1 MRCLAPPLCGAILCT
16 LALLALPGHAAAQ
29 ARCRP
34 LCAPVVLLQPGIIAE
49 DVSGDASPETD
60 LNVRIVTA
68 IPTFITRT
76 RLIAAVQWPPFRTLG
91 DVTVNS
97 PTFLYGPVFTVLNT
111 RSFALEL
118 NALGEFGPV
127 TSAEEATERRYSH
140 ELLVQADGLLKAG
153 VLWTDID
160 SRWRDLGIYGMVGY
174 RATWSED
181 EGSPWVVL
189 TGVSIP
195 ITP

>member
-1 MRCLAPPLCGAILCT
+1 MRCFAPLLRCAFVSIAILGT
-16 LALLALPGHAAAQ
+16 LASTASPQ

-34 LCAPVVLLQPGIIAE
+34 LCAPTVLLQPGIIAE
-49 DVSGDASPETD
+49 DVGGDASPETD

-76 RLIAAVQWPPFRTLG
+76 RLIAAVQWPPFRTRG
-91 DVTVNS
+91 DVTLNS
-97 PTFLYGPVFTVLNT
+97 PSFLYGPVLTLLNT

-127 TSAEEATERRYSH
+127 TTAEEAADRRYSH

-153 VLWTDID
+153 ALWADIE

-174 RATWSED
+174 RATRSDE